1 MHLRS
6 TLFALL
12 LGVCM
17 LWSTLAFAL
26 TIAPTT
32 NTSALGAALGGGG
45 LLTINGVT
53 INNGASSQFGTY
65 TGFTS
70 PPVTIGDGVVLSTGQ
85 VVQTTLGF
93 NNGLQGSGSTP
104 STNTGQPGTA
114 AFDAYGAGNI
124 ENFSD
129 SNDVASMTVAF
140 TLSAPSQV
148 GFDFIFGSIE
158 HPEFTSNFTDAFLA
172 FLNGSASANQIV
184 FDAANNPV
192 QVGVSFASALTTSD
206 TNTAFGDPHGLVKLQ
221 TFTFNQLSAGS
232 HTLNFQV
239 GDVNDHILDS
249 AVFISNFRAEA
260 GTPGTTP
267 TVPEPSSVLLLG
279 AGLVALG
286 FARYRM
292 SVPRGRG

>member
-12 LGVCM
+12 LGIGM
-17 LWSTLAFAL
+17 LWSTWAFAL

-45 LLTINGVT
+45 LLTINSVT

-85 VVQTTLGF
+85 VVQTTAAFHSAGDTPDTDLGV
-93 NNGLQGSGSTP
+93 S
-104 STNTGQPGTA
+104 GTA
-114 AFDAYGAGNI
+114 AFNTYGVGNI

-129 SNDVASMTVAF
+129 SNDVASLSVSF
-140 TLSAPSQV
+140 TLSAPSQI

-158 HPEFTSNFTDAFLA
+158 HPNFTSNYTDAFLA
-172 FLNGSASANQIV
+172 FLNGSSPANQIV

-192 QVGVSFASALTTSD
+192 QVGVSFSSSLTTAD
-206 TNTAFGDPHGLVKLQ
+206 TNTAFSDPHGLVKLQ
-221 TFTFNQLSAGS
+221 TFTMSPLAAGS
-232 HTLNFQV
+232 HTINFQI
-239 GDVNDHILDS
+239 GDVNDHFLDS
-249 AVFISNFRAEA
+249 AVFLSNFRAET

-292 SVPRGRG
+292 SVPRGRA

>member
-12 LGVCM
+12 LGICM

-114 AFDAYGAGNI
+114 AFDA
-124 ENFSD
+124 
-129 SNDVASMTVAF
+129 
-140 TLSAPSQV
+140 
-148 GFDFIFGSIE
+148 
-158 HPEFTSNFTDAFLA
+158 
-172 FLNGSASANQIV
+172 
-184 FDAANNPV
+184 
-192 QVGVSFASALTTSD
+192 
-206 TNTAFGDPHGLVKLQ
+206 
-221 TFTFNQLSAGS
+221 
-232 HTLNFQV
+232 
-239 GDVNDHILDS
+239 
-249 AVFISNFRAEA
+249 
-260 GTPGTTP
+260 
-267 TVPEPSSVLLLG
+267 
-279 AGLVALG
+279 
-286 FARYRM
+286 
-292 SVPRGRG
+292 